1 MYWVLYKISRR
12 KKKRKIKNKLRSGV
26 PPGESPGEKGQQGH
40 LIVFEKGQKG
50 PRKGLYQNG
59 QYVGVQAHMLT
70 RLKTHVY
77 LFIHVQYSP
86 IYISIFINITLYNQI
101 CIYIIPSI

>member
-1 MYWVLYKISRR
+1 M
-12 KKKRKIKNKLRSGV
+12 

-59 QYVGVQAHMLT
+59 QYVGLQAHMFT
-70 RLKTHVY
+70 RLKTSVY
-77 LFIHVQYSP
+77 LFIHVQYLP
-86 IYISIFINITLYNQI
+86 ILRLNSGTKNGHNFVIQANF
-101 CIYIIPSI
+101 

>member
-1 MYWVLYKISRR
+1 MTHTVIKISRK

-26 PPGESPGEKGQQGH
+26 PLGESPGEKGHQGH

-59 QYVGVQAHMLT
+59 QYVGVQAHMFT
-70 RLKTHVY
+70 RL
-77 LFIHVQYSP
+77 
-86 IYISIFINITLYNQI
+86 TLYI
-101 CIYIIPSI
+101 HIYPCPFTNTYRYNFI

>member
-1 MYWVLYKISRR
+1 M
-12 KKKRKIKNKLRSGV
+12 
-26 PPGESPGEKGQQGH
+26 PPGESPGERGQQGH

-70 RLKTHVY
+70 RLKTRVY
-77 LFIHVQYSP
+77 LLYYQYSP
-86 IYISIFINITLYNQI
+86 IYTNITLYNQI
-101 CIYIIPSI
+101 FIIVFILFPVFKIIFLISIFNKQNSKDN